1 MSVSVPELDHRL
13 GKLMALGRGAALPAV
28 RSPIHELVAEYA
40 RTEPDR
46 VAVCGADGTISYAD
60 LHRWAGRIAARLHAD
75 GVGRG
80 SRVGLLAAPSTAMVA
95 AALGILR
102 SGAAYVPV
110 DQAQPDARI
119 VDVFADAR
127 VAGVIT
133 TEMAAAR
140 LAGLGLPLITAEDYL
155 ESATDVDADDV
166 LLPVVTDA
174 DPAYLIYTSGSTG
187 EPKGVLV
194 EHDQLAASTQARHL
208 VYPGAP
214 VFLLVSPLAFDS
226 SVASLWGTLTAG
238 GTVVVAAADDM
249 RDPARLVELVHRHRV
264 TALLCVPSL
273 YAVLLDAANRVGV
286 DHIAT
291 LDTVIVAGEPL
302 AETLLARHF
311 AVHGSGVALVNEYG
325 PTEATV
331 WASYRRYDAPGP
343 VSIGG
348 PIPGARLYVLDELL
362 RPVPRDVEGELFIG
376 GAGVSRGYF
385 GRPEATA
392 EAFLTDPFA
401 GDGSRMY
408 RTGDRARWT
417 DDGTVAFL
425 GRRDHQV
432 KIRGHRIELSAV
444 EAVLRE
450 VPGVRDAIVVPDS
463 AHTMLV
469 GFVLA
474 EPAVIEAVRRRAA
487 DRLAPTMV
495 PARIEAL
502 DSFPLTF
509 TGKVDRHRLRAA
521 ADARPVSAPAPVP
534 AGPAAMTGKV
544 AAAWAEVLKVP
555 HVPLN
560 ANFFELGGHSLT
572 MFQLQD
578 ALEKHTG
585 TRPSVV
591 ALFRHT
597 TVSAQA
603 ALISGGVGEDGSAME
618 RRQAAARRRAART
631 ARRQPPRTTEESAA

>member
-1 MSVSVPELDHRL
+1 MSVSVLELDDQL
-13 GKLMALGRGAALPAV
+13 DKLMALGRGAPLPPGT
-28 RSPIHELVAEYA
+28 RSPVHELVAEHA
-40 RTEPDR
+40 LTEPDR
-46 VAVCGADGTISYAD
+46 IAVYAADGALSYAD
-60 LHRWAGRIAARLHAD
+60 LHRWAGRIAARLCAD

-110 DQAQPDARI
+110 DQAQPDTRI
-119 VDVFADAR
+119 GDVFADAQI
-127 VAGVIT
+127 ACVIT
-133 TEMAAAR
+133 TETTSAR
-140 LAGLGLPLITAEDYL
+140 LADIGLPLLTAEDHR
-155 ESATDVDADDV
+155 ATVDTEDAP
-166 LLPVVTDA
+166 LPVVTEA

-194 EHDQLAASTQARHL
+194 EHGQLTASTQARHV

-226 SVASLWGTLTAG
+226 SVASLWGTLAAG
-238 GTVVVAAADDM
+238 GTVVVADVDDV
-249 RDPARLVELVHRHRV
+249 RDPALLVELVHRHRV

-273 YAVLLDAANRVGV
+273 YAVLLAAADRVGV
-286 DHIAT
+286 DHVAT

-302 AETLLARHF
+302 PEALLARHF
-311 AVHGSGVALVNEYG
+311 AVNGSGVALVNEYG

-348 PIPGARLYVLDELL
+348 PIPGTRLYVLDEL
-362 RPVPRDVEGELFIG
+362 RQPVARNVDGELFIG

-408 RTGDRARWT
+408 RTGDRVRWT
-417 DDGTVAFL
+417 DDGTLAFI

-432 KIRGHRIELSAV
+432 KIRGHRIELNAV
-444 EAVLRE
+444 EAVLRNA
-450 VPGVRDAIVVPDS
+450 PGVRDAIVVPDS

-469 GFVLA
+469 AFVLA
-474 EPAVIEAVRRRAA
+474 EATDTDAVRRYAA
-487 DRLAPTMV
+487 DRLAPAMV

-509 TGKVDRHRLRAA
+509 TGKVDRNRLRAN
-521 ADARPVSAPAPVP
+521 ADARPVAESAPA
-534 AGPAAMTGKV
+534 AADQQTVTGKV
-544 AAAWAEVLKVP
+544 AAAWAEVLDVP
-555 HVPLN
+555 NVPLN

-603 ALISGGVGEDGSAME
+603 ALIGNGVGQNGSATE
-618 RRQAAARRRAART
+618 RRQAAARRHAARA
-631 ARRQPPRTTEESAA
+631 ARRQPRTSEESAA